1 MERAKSAGR
10 TTRPGHRADAGA
22 EAGGGASRLRV
33 GTRGN
38 GRFPVPADE
47 EKARQLPGLSF
58 PAACRFD
65 AALRDRPD
73 GIGRPVGAAYFFVAL
88 SGSA

>member
-1 MERAKSAGR
+1 MAVFLFRQMKK
-10 TTRPGHRADAGA
+10 RPGNCRA
-22 EAGGGASRLRV
+22 
-33 GTRGN
+33 
-38 GRFPVPADE
+38 F
-47 EKARQLPGLSF
+47 SF